1 MYIVGWCVSKCRN
14 DQNYISD
21 TSS

>member
-14 DQNYISD
+14 D
-21 TSS
+21 